1 MANHYTDVDLEYK
14 QVLAAAPLHPV
25 EAPGRCR
32 MEKFSIGDDVSHRVG
47 DAQCSACATEFP
59 EPCRCG
65 GLVHA
70 SLGEE
75 EDLEGNAL
83 MSTRCDQCG
92 RTDEDLA
99 EAV

>member
-1 MANHYTDVDLEYK
+1 
-14 QVLAAAPLHPV
+14 
-25 EAPGRCR
+25 
-32 MEKFSIGDDVSHRVG
+32 
-47 DAQCSACATEFP
+47 
-59 EPCRCG
+59 
-65 GLVHA
+65 VHA